1 MDCKSTENKLIFYL
15 ENSLP
20 ADQIREI
27 SNHLAS
33 CPGCSARLEYL
44 KETLSFL
51 DKEKNIPVQ
60 PFLFTRI
67 QGRMQEA
74 ETPRKFRV
82 LRPLFI
88 ATALIAGL
96 FSGILMARLTVSHP
110 PANLSQEYEIAD
122 LFYEDRMEN
131 MEYMLLEEAL

>member
-1 MDCKSTENKLIFYL
+1 
-15 ENSLP
+15 
-20 ADQIREI
+20 
-27 SNHLAS
+27 
-33 CPGCSARLEYL
+33 
-44 KETLSFL
+44 
-51 DKEKNIPVQ
+51 
-60 PFLFTRI
+60 
-67 QGRMQEA
+67 MQEA

-96 FSGILMARLTVSHP
+96 FSGILMARLTVSPP